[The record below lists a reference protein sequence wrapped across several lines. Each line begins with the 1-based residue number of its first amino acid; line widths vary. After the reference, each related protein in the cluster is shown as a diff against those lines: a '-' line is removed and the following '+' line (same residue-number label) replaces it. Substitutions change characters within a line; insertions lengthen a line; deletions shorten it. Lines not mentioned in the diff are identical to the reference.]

1 MKNTDDK
8 YPSEMDA
15 EYDMKYKHPY
25 ESSKDDEEYRDL
37 VSRVIRKD
45 DKYPII
51 ETIVFI
57 LLLLTL
63 IPIGISIGLIAMLNN
78 N

>member
-1 MKNTDDK
+1 MINTDDS
-8 YPSEMDA
+8 YPSEMDGR
-15 EYDMKYKHPY
+15 YNMKYQDPY
-25 ESSKDDEEYRDL
+25 DYSKDDEEYQDL

>member
-15 EYDMKYKHPY
+15 EYDMKYQRPY

>member
-1 MKNTDDK
+1 MKNTDDS
-8 YPSEMDA
+8 YPSEMDGR
-15 EYDMKYKHPY
+15 YNMKYQDPDEY
-25 ESSKDDEEYRDL
+25 SKDDEEYRDL

>member
-1 MKNTDDK
+1 MKNTDDS
-8 YPSEMDA
+8 YQSEMDGR
-15 EYDMKYKHPY
+15 YDMKYQDPY
-25 ESSKDDEEYRDL
+25 EYSKDDEEYRDL

-45 DKYPII
+45 DRYPII

-63 IPIGISIGLIAMLNN
+63 IPIGITIGTIAMLYSN
-78 N
+78 

>member
-15 EYDMKYKHPY
+15 EYDMKYQDPY
-25 ESSKDDEEYRDL
+25 EYSKDDEEYRDL

-45 DKYPII
+45 DRYPII

>member
-15 EYDMKYKHPY
+15 EYDMKYQHPY

-45 DKYPII
+45 AQYPII
-51 ETIVFI
+51 
-57 LLLLTL
+57 
-63 IPIGISIGLIAMLNN
+63 
-78 N
+78 

>member
-1 MKNTDDK
+1 
-8 YPSEMDA
+8 
-15 EYDMKYKHPY
+15 MKYQHPY

-45 DKYPII
+45 DNYPII

-63 IPIGISIGLIAMLNN
+63 IPIGITIGAISMLYSN
-78 N
+78 

>member
-15 EYDMKYKHPY
+15 EYDMKYQHPY
-25 ESSKDDEEYRDL
+25 ESSKYDEEYRDL

>member
-1 MKNTDDK
+1 MKNTDDS
-8 YPSEMDA
+8 YPSEMDGR
-15 EYDMKYKHPY
+15 YNMKYQDPY
-25 ESSKDDEEYRDL
+25 DYSKDDEEYQDL